1 MSNIILG
8 TAQFG
13 EKYGQS
19 QSNRMSL
26 NLIRKIVSF
35 AAKIRLN
42 LLIQLHFM
50 KRRKIRQI

>member
-13 EKYGQS
+13 EKYGLS

-26 NLIRKIVSF
+26 KLIRTIVSF
-35 AAKIRLN
+35 AAKN
-42 LLIQLHFM
+42 
-50 KRRKIRQI
+50 KIKFIDTAPFYGNAEKN